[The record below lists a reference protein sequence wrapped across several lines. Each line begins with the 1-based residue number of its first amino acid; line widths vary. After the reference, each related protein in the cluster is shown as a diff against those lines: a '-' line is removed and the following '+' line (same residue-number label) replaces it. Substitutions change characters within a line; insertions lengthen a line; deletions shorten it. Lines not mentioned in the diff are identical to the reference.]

1 MEKNQNNKDKW
12 DMQGAPPSTVGFS
25 FPSSGIPSMSG
36 VPNSSS
42 SSSSSSS
49 MSVVPSGSGVP
60 SGMGGMGSGMTG
72 MGSGAVTSGMDGMGS
87 GAVTSGMDGMGSGV
101 GSSEP
106 SNSLR
111 KFSFDATKDPGGWGS
126 SLINDPMK
134 DSYLDVPNNTGN
146 DDINFGE
153 QSILSTDNMVNRYEM
168 ANLFV
173 EEGDEKAGNLPPSGS
188 EWQSILKDPQIK
200 DDDVDME
207 ELGGGGRRRRRK
219 KRTRRIK
226 KKGGVKGKRPDTPPS
241 RTRHPNRRQPRVASS
256 INRSAPSITRRLNY
270 RRPLPRTYAITNPI
284 GDSESTMRIRS
295 LDQMRANEHRRQRR
309 RDRLGIAR
317 TRRSLNEAID
327 DENVK
332 QENVA
337 DPPPQEPSFNKEN
350 QGGPGGSGGSGGS
363 GSGGISA
370 GGRRRRTKRRKKRRS
385 RRTRKHRK
393 KGTRRSRKKR
403 RKSRRR

>member
-1 MEKNQNNKDKW
+1 MEKSQNNKDKW

-25 FPSSGIPSMSG
+25 FPSSGVPNSGVPSMSGIPNSGIPSMSG
-36 VPNSSS
+36 I
-42 SSSSSSS
+42 
-49 MSVVPSGSGVP
+49 PSGSGVP

-72 MGSGAVTSGMDGMGS
+72 MGSGAVTSGM
-87 GAVTSGMDGMGSGV
+87 TGMGSGV

-111 KFSFDATKDPGGWGS
+111 KYSFDATTDPGGWDS
-126 SLINDPMK
+126 SLYNDPMK
-134 DSYLDVPNNTGN
+134 DSHLDVPNNTGN

-153 QSILSTDNMVNRYEM
+153 QSILSTDNMVDRYEM

-173 EEGDEKAGNLPPSGS
+173 EEGDEKAGNLPPSGP
-188 EWQSILKDPQIK
+188 EWENILKNPQIK
-200 DDDVDME
+200 DHGVDMKD
-207 ELGGGGRRRRRK
+207 LVGGRRRRSRK

-241 RTRHPNRRQPRVASS
+241 RTRHPNRRQQRVASS
-256 INRSAPSITRRLNY
+256 INRSVPSITRRLTY
-270 RRPLPRTYAITNPI
+270 SRPRPRIHAITNPI
-284 GDSESTMRIRS
+284 GDSEITMRIRS

-309 RDRLGIAR
+309 RRRARLGI
-317 TRRSLNEAID
+317 TRPRSLNDAI
-327 DENVK
+327 ENDK
-332 QENVA
+332 QENVD

-350 QGGPGGSGGSGGS
+350 PGGPGGSGSPGGPGGS
-363 GSGGISA
+363 GSIST
-370 GGRRRRTKRRKKRRS
+370 GGRRRRTRRRKKRRS

-403 RKSRRR
+403 RKKRNN

>member
-1 MEKNQNNKDKW
+1 MEKSQNNKDKW

-36 VPNSSS
+36 VPNSGIP
-42 SSSSSSS
+42 S

-60 SGMGGMGSGMTG
+60 SGMGGMGSG
-72 MGSGAVTSGMDGMGS
+72 AVTS
-87 GAVTSGMDGMGSGV
+87 GMGSGV

-111 KFSFDATKDPGGWGS
+111 KYSFDVTTDPGGWDS

-134 DSYLDVPNNTGN
+134 DSHLDVPNNTGN

-153 QSILSTDNMVNRYEM
+153 QSIMSTDNMVNRYEM

-173 EEGDEKAGNLPPSGS
+173 EEGDEKAGNLPPSGP
-188 EWQSILKDPQIK
+188 EWKNILKDPQIEE
-200 DDDVDME
+200 DDVDMG
-207 ELGGGGRRRRRK
+207 ELGGGRRRRRRK

-241 RTRHPNRRQPRVASS
+241 RTRRPNRRRPRVASS

-350 QGGPGGSGGSGGS
+350 QGGPDSPGGS

-370 GGRRRRTKRRKKRRS
+370 GGRRRRTKRRRTKRRKKRRS